1 MNIRDLQTKLQE
13 IYHKK
18 FKNSSCSIS
27 YGCLKS
33 TTLFVNV
40 NLANN
45 VDECINRI
53 AQNDMFNI
61 MFTISTVNGTDRDCR
76 EIDYSNEDLILE
88 CSYNNYHIVP
98 ENQYL
103 CYGSRKV
110 PFRKTTGNLDKILK
124 SFEKFVDKLYD
135 SVKNDLDNGFIHN
148 NYIDLVKTKI

>member
-1 MNIRDLQTKLQE
+1 MDIRDLQTKLQE

-27 YGCLKS
+27 YGCFKS

-98 ENQYL
+98 KNQYL